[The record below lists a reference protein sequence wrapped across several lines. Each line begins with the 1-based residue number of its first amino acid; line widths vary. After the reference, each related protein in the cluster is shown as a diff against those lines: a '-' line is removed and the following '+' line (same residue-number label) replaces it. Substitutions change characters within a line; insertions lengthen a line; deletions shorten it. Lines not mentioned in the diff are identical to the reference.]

1 MDRRDGADSNRP
13 RPMNTALYTHPA
25 CLEHDTGLGHP
36 ECSDRLKVVLAAL
49 ESERFALLDRREAP
63 RAAIEQL
70 ARVHRRDYIDH
81 VFASV
86 PKHGHAGLDADTVI
100 SAGSG
105 EAALRAAG
113 ALCAAV
119 DDVMSGDIRNAFC
132 AVLPPGHHAEFGE
145 AMGFCL
151 FNNVAIG
158 AAHARAVHGLK
169 RVAIIDFDVH
179 HGNGTQAYCEREAG
193 LFYAS
198 THQWPLF
205 PGTGN
210 AREKGEFNNIVNAP
224 LKAMSGSPEFRHAM
238 TLAVLPAMEEFE
250 PELVLISAGFD
261 GHSRDPLAALHLT
274 EDDFAWATRKLG
286 DLARRHCRSRIVS
299 TLEGGYNFTALASSC
314 ATHVR
319 ELMAL

>member
-1 MDRRDGADSNRP
+1 MK
-13 RPMNTALYTHPA
+13 TALCTHPA

-36 ECSDRLKVVLAAL
+36 ECAERLKVVLAAL
-49 ESERFALLDRREAP
+49 DAEPFAELDRRVAP
-63 RAAIEQL
+63 RAEIEQI
-70 ARVHRRDYIDH
+70 ARVHHRPYIDH

-119 DDVMSGDIRNAFC
+119 DDVMSGSIRNAFC
-132 AVLPPGHHAEFGE
+132 AVRPPGHHAEAGG

-158 AAHARAVHGLK
+158 AAHARAIHGLK

-179 HGNGTQAYCEREAG
+179 HGNGTQEFCENEAG

-198 THQWPLF
+198 THQSPLY
-205 PGTGN
+205 PGSGH
-210 AREKGEFNNIVNAP
+210 ARERGQFNNIVNAP
-224 LKAMSGSPEFRHAM
+224 LKPMSGSPEFRHAM
-238 TLAVLPAMEEFE
+238 TMNILPAMEEFE

-261 GHSRDPLAALHLT
+261 GHSHDPLAGLHLV
-274 EDDFAWATRKLG
+274 EDDFIWATRKLG
-286 DLARRHCRSRIVS
+286 DLARRHCRGRIVS

-314 ATHVR
+314 AVHVR
-319 ELMAL
+319 GLMAL

>member
-1 MDRRDGADSNRP
+1 
-13 RPMNTALYTHPA
+13 MNTALYTHPA

-49 ESERFALLDRREAP
+49 DTEQFALLDRRIAP
-63 RAAIEQL
+63 RAEIEQL

-81 VFASV
+81 VFATV
-86 PKHGHAGLDADTVI
+86 PRHGHAGLDADTVI

-113 ALCAAV
+113 ALIAAV
-119 DDVMSGDIRNAFC
+119 DAVMSGEVRNAFC
-132 AVLPPGHHAEFGE
+132 AVRPPGHHAEAAG

-151 FNNVAIG
+151 FNNVAVG
-158 AAHARAVHGLK
+158 AAHARAVHGLQ

-179 HGNGTQAYCEREAG
+179 HGNGTQEFCEHEGG

-198 THQWPLF
+198 THQWPLY
-205 PGTGN
+205 PGTGHQ
-210 AREKGEFNNIVNAP
+210 RERGDFNNIVNAP

-238 TLAVLPAMEEFE
+238 TVSVLPAMEEFE
-250 PELVLISAGFD
+250 PELILISAGFD

-274 EDDFAWATRKLG
+274 EDDYVWATRKLG

-299 TLEGGYNFTALASSC
+299 TLEGGYNFTALAASC
-314 ATHVR
+314 AVHIR